1 MITREVL
8 STIKTSTGN
17 ASGSPAQSFKPS
29 TETAPSGKALVVF
42 TGVPNMREDFYREI
56 ERVAGLKYDILL
68 SDGAKSV
75 FDAGEIRSR
84 LKAGEVYTSF
94 SYAERTSFL
103 QKYQAVIVP
112 FLSLSA
118 LTHISSLNTDSMV
131 CNYLIWHVIN
141 KKTLIVSAEPLLS
154 QLGNANPVIM
164 REINQKIAK
173 LSEMGVTVV
182 PMSGICRGLEKACE
196 RSFSYSPSNSGSA
209 SNCGDGS
216 NCSQCGHCFV
226 KRETAVNNLK
236 NAGAAR
242 ISATPGVGAVSG
254 AFDSALASMIDHT
267 LLKPDAKQSEFEKLC
282 EEAGKFKFAS
292 VCVNP
297 GWVKFCKDRLK
308 NSGVMVCTVVG
319 FPLGATSSS
328 AKACE
333 TVQAIADGADEIDMV
348 INIGA
353 LKSGNIR
360 LVEDDIRDV
369 VRAAG
374 GHTVKVILETSLLTD
389 EEKVTACRLSKN
401 AGAHFVKTSTGFS
414 GGGATA
420 ADIAMMRKTVG
431 PDMGVKASGGVRD
444 LETAKTMI
452 AAGATRIGASASVS
466 IVSGAAA
473 DKKGY

>member
-1 MITREVL
+1 
-8 STIKTSTGN
+8 
-17 ASGSPAQSFKPS
+17 
-29 TETAPSGKALVVF
+29 
-42 TGVPNMREDFYREI
+42 
-56 ERVAGLKYDILL
+56 
-68 SDGAKSV
+68 
-75 FDAGEIRSR
+75 
-84 LKAGEVYTSF
+84 
-94 SYAERTSFL
+94 
-103 QKYQAVIVP
+103 
-112 FLSLSA
+112 
-118 LTHISSLNTDSMV
+118 
-131 CNYLIWHVIN
+131 
-141 KKTLIVSAEPLLS
+141 
-154 QLGNANPVIM
+154 
-164 REINQKIAK
+164 
-173 LSEMGVTVV
+173 
-182 PMSGICRGLEKACE
+182 
-196 RSFSYSPSNSGSA
+196 
-209 SNCGDGS
+209 
-216 NCSQCGHCFV
+216 
-226 KRETAVNNLK
+226 VNNIK

-242 ISATPGVGAVSG
+242 ISATPGIGSVPG

-267 LLKPDAKQSEFEKLC
+267 LLKPDAKQTEFEKLC

-297 GWVKFCKDRLK
+297 GWVKFCKDRLR
-308 NSGVMVCTVVG
+308 NAGVMVCTVVG

-353 LKSGNIR
+353 LKSGNLKR
-360 LVEDDIRDV
+360 VEDDIRDV

-389 EEKVTACRLSKN
+389 EEKVTACRLSKS

-466 IVSGAAA
+466 IVSGVASA
-473 DKKGY
+473 KKGY